1 MSSRSSIPLI
11 LDNTLQAPKQDMLM
25 NAPVYDQNEEEEVSD
40 SILPIENNKEEECIQ
55 EPMYAWLVK
64 EEIDAN
70 IGGGEV
76 RASRGCLGFLWTN
89 SFQDCV
95 LYGKTMNV
103 CHSLLAGGRPCQHD
117 RQTIH
122 GRRCSTQIMYKM
134 VQPYYLQLKKGKVD
148 PKPMIKM
155 KVDSVLW
162 EFAVPKQQPLVCC
175 DSSKLITQGNCII
188 LEG

>member
-1 MSSRSSIPLI
+1 M
-11 LDNTLQAPKQDMLM
+11 
-25 NAPVYDQNEEEEVSD
+25 
-40 SILPIENNKEEECIQ
+40 
-55 EPMYAWLVK
+55 K
-64 EEIDAN
+64 EEIDAYT
-70 IGGGEV
+70 GGGEV
-76 RASRGCLGFLWTN
+76 RASRGCLGFLRTN

-122 GRRCSTQIMYKM
+122 GRRCSTHIMYKM

-148 PKPMIKM
+148 PKPMVKM

-188 LEG
+188 LEGPNRPLYRSPLLNNQLIKIRDTSTEITQSQVPTNYRTY